1 MKNAMLFL
9 FLTPFSLG
17 GGKALAQNIAQST
30 SATGNW
36 IISETTSP
44 VDYSPVVVA
53 TARSRENAEG
63 SAMEL
68 SICCRNG
75 RTYLVLKGQTISGR
89 ADEHAIS
96 YRINGDKPVQ
106 AGVGSALFGGIALQ
120 GDVVSL
126 LQSLPDEGELAVR
139 LAARAGSSREGY
151 FSLDG
156 LKVVR
161 NKLAAACKWP
171 LTDMKPRN

>member
-36 IISETTSP
+36 IISETKSP
-44 VDYSPVVVA
+44 VDYSPPVVGA
-53 TARSRENAEG
+53 TQSPENEEG

-68 SICCRNG
+68 SVCCRNG
-75 RTYLVLKGQTISGR
+75 RTYLFLTGQTISSR

-96 YRINGDKPVQ
+96 CRINGDKPVQ

-126 LQSLPDEGELAVR
+126 SQSLPDEGELAIR
-139 LAARAGSSREGY
+139 LAARAGSSREGV
-151 FSLDG
+151 F
-156 LKVVR
+156 
-161 NKLAAACKWP
+161 LARRAKSRAKQAGSGMQMAA
-171 LTDMKPRN
+171 D

>member
-1 MKNAMLFL
+1 MKNAMLLL
-9 FLTPFSLG
+9 FLTPFALG
-17 GGKALAQNIAQST
+17 GEKAFAQNITQSM

-44 VDYSPVVVA
+44 VDYLPVVVA
-53 TARSRENAEG
+53 TTRSRESEG

-68 SICCRNG
+68 SIYCRNG
-75 RTYLVLKGQTISGR
+75 RTYLVLTGQTITGR

-96 YRINGDKPVQ
+96 YRINGDKPVE
-106 AGVGSALFGGIALQ
+106 AGVGSAVFGGIALQ

-126 LQSLPDEGELAVR
+126 LQSLPDEGELAIR

-171 LTDMKPRN
+171 LADMKPRN

>member
-1 MKNAMLFL
+1 MKSAVPFL
-9 FLTPFSLG
+9 LLTSFSLG
-17 GGKALAQNIAQST
+17 SGSALAQNTPQST
-30 SATGNW
+30 FATGNW

-53 TARSRENAEG
+53 TTRSRESEG

-68 SICCRNG
+68 SIYCRNG
-75 RTYLVLKGQTISGR
+75 RTYLVLTGQTITGR

-96 YRINGDKPVQ
+96 YRINDDKPIEV
-106 AGVGSALFGGIALQ
+106 GVGSAVFGGIALQ

-126 LQSLPDEGELAVR
+126 LQSLPDEGELAIR
-139 LAARAGSSREGY
+139 LAARAGSTREGH

>member
-1 MKNAMLFL
+1 MERAERLECLENLSRNIA
-9 FLTPFSLG
+9 PPARAALG
-17 GGKALAQNIAQST
+17 GD
-30 SATGNW
+30 NW

-126 LQSLPDEGELAVR
+126 LQSLPDEGELSVIKCIATVYGV
-139 LAARAGSSREGY
+139 A
-151 FSLDG
+151 
-156 LKVVR
+156 
-161 NKLAAACKWP
+161 
-171 LTDMKPRN
+171 

>member
-1 MKNAMLFL
+1 MKNAMLLL

-17 GGKALAQNIAQST
+17 GGKAFAQNIAQSM

-53 TARSRENAEG
+53 TTRSRESEG

-68 SICCRNG
+68 SIYCRNG
-75 RTYLVLKGQTISGR
+75 RTYLVLTGQTITGR

-96 YRINGDKPVQ
+96 YRINGDKPVE
-106 AGVGSALFGGIALQ
+106 A
-120 GDVVSL
+120 
-126 LQSLPDEGELAVR
+126 
-139 LAARAGSSREGY
+139 
-151 FSLDG
+151 
-156 LKVVR
+156 
-161 NKLAAACKWP
+161 
-171 LTDMKPRN
+171 